1 MTTFTEITKT
11 IEVTDFHE
19 VNELLNKNW
28 VLLSVL
34 PGIKDNS
41 PAFVYSLGYPQSAV
55 EADYINSE
63 IEQQRKERESLE

>member
-28 VLLSVL
+28 VLLSVHN
-34 PGIKDNS
+34 GTKDDK
-41 PAFVYSLGYPQSAV
+41 PTFFYSLGYAQSAV
-55 EADYINSE
+55 EADYIHSE
-63 IEQQRKERESLE
+63 IENQQKVYSFE